1 MADKLSTLISQEL
14 NIPINQV
21 AGTVNLLDDG
31 ATIPFISRYRKE
43 ATGNLDDFSIQ
54 SIDQRLRYYRELE
67 KRRATILKTIEA
79 QDKLTPE
86 LADRINNCW
95 DANTLED
102 IYLPFKPKRK
112 TRAEA
117 ARQLGLEP
125 LAKIIMAQR
134 GGDIE
139 QRARQFVDGD
149 KVPDTDAAITGAQD
163 IIAEWVSENEA
174 VRNAVRRGFKYDAR
188 LVSHFVKGK
197 EIEGRNYENYYEY
210 SMPLKRVSSHQL
222 LAIRRG
228 EKEGFLKVGIEI
240 NDDRTLDNISRIVV
254 KGGGEA
260 SQLVEEAAEDSFKR
274 LVKPSIETEFATT
287 AKQKADDE
295 AIETFA
301 QNVRQLL
308 FAPPLGRK
316 RVLAVD
322 PGFRTGCKVVC
333 LDEQGN
339 LLHHDVIYPTA
350 PHNDIEGATK
360 KIHNLTEVY
369 KIDAIALGNGTA
381 SRETERFLK
390 RIRYRRPIDVFVV
403 SENGASIYSASKI
416 ARDEFPDKDV
426 TVRGAVSIGR
436 RLLDPLAELVKIDPK
451 SIGVGQYQHDVD
463 QTRLKEAL
471 DFTVQS
477 CVNSVGVN
485 VNTASKELLTY
496 IAGLGPALA
505 QNIVDYRAAN
515 GHFTSRQQLLKVPKL
530 GPKTFEQAAGFLRVP
545 ESVYPLDNSAVHP
558 ERYALVERMAR
569 DCGCT
574 VADLIKDKTQR
585 EKIDLKRYLSGDVGE
600 PTLRD
605 ILSELEKPGRDPR
618 STVQVMEFDDNVNDI
633 KDLREGMELNG
644 IVTNVTQFGGF
655 VDLGIHKD
663 GLVHVVPPHA
673 HPAELGQEGR
683 VQVDDPV
690 LVGFDDPPFQDG
702 QVAGK
707 DYRIRLVL
715 AAQVEHRVAHQFP
728 LLVGRGGKEGL
739 AEHLDRAPDFRRNA
753 GRLCPLKRI
762 GALGV
767 GGDEHDMVGAASGF
781 RPGLPFVVDQGLQVR
796 PAAGDEHGD
805 FRFHA
810 KTTPSP
816 STISPS
822 AGILSPA

>member
-1 MADKLSTLISQEL
+1 MATQLSTLISQEL

-43 ATGNLDDFSIQ
+43 ATGNLDELSIQ

-79 QDKLTPE
+79 QEKLTPE

-102 IYLPFKPKRK
+102 IYLPYKPKRK

-134 GGDIE
+134 EHDIE
-139 QRARQFVDGD
+139 HRAQQFVDGD
-149 KVPDTDAAITGAQD
+149 KVPDTDAAIAGAQD

-240 NDDRTLDNISRIVV
+240 NDDRTLDNIARIVV
-254 KGGGEA
+254 KGNGEA

-274 LVKPSIETEFATT
+274 LVKPSIETEFATA
-287 AKQKADDE
+287 AKEKADDE

-339 LLHHDVIYPTA
+339 LLHHDVIYPT
-350 PHNDIEGATK
+350 PPQNDIEGATK
-360 KIHNLTEVY
+360 KIHSLTEAY

-416 ARDEFPDKDV
+416 AREEFPDKDV

-496 IAGLGPALA
+496 IAGLGPTLA

-530 GPKTFEQAAGFLRVP
+530 GPKTYEQAAGFLRVP
-545 ESVYPLDNSAVHP
+545 ESDNPLDNSAVHP
-558 ERYALVERMAR
+558 ERYALVEQMAK

-574 VADLIKDKTQR
+574 VADLIKDKAQR
-585 EKIDLKRYLSGDVGE
+585 EKIDLKRYLSDDVGE

-605 ILSELEKPGRDPR
+605 IMSELEKPGRDPR
-618 STVQVMEFDDNVNDI
+618 STVQVWEFDENVNDI

-644 IVTNVTQFGGF
+644 IVTNVTQFGAF

-663 GLVHVVPPHA
+663 GLVHVSQMP
-673 HPAELGQEGR
+673 Q
-683 VQVDDPV
+683 
-690 LVGFDDPPFQDG
+690 
-702 QVAGK
+702 K
-707 DYRIRLVL
+707 
-715 AAQVEHRVAHQFP
+715 
-728 LLVGRGGKEGL
+728 
-739 AEHLDRAPDFRRNA
+739 
-753 GRLCPLKRI
+753 
-762 GALGV
+762 
-767 GGDEHDMVGAASGF
+767 
-781 RPGLPFVVDQGLQVR
+781 GLPAARQVHVHQHVR
-796 PAAGDEHGD
+796 VRVTSIDIDRGRIA
-805 FRFHA
+805 
-810 KTTPSP
+810 
-816 STISPS
+816 
-822 AGILSPA
+822 LSMRGVEQPK

>member
-43 ATGNLDDFSIQ
+43 VTGNLDDFSIQ

-134 GGDIE
+134 GGNIE
-139 QRARQFVDGD
+139 ERARQFVDGD

-197 EIEGRNYENYYEY
+197 EIEGRNYENYYEF

-240 NDDRTLDNISRIVV
+240 NDDRTLDNIARIVV
-254 KGGGEA
+254 KGNGEA

-274 LVKPSIETEFATT
+274 LIKPSIETEFASA
-287 AKQKADDE
+287 AKEKADDE

-308 FAPPLGRK
+308 FAPPLGHK

-339 LLHHDVIYPTA
+339 LLHNDVIYPTA
-350 PHNDIEGATK
+350 PHNDIAGATK
-360 KIHNLTEVY
+360 KIQTLTEAY

-390 RIRYRRPIDVFVV
+390 KIRYRRNIDVFVV

-496 IAGLGPALA
+496 IAGLGPTLA

-545 ESVYPLDNSAVHP
+545 ESDNPLDNSAVHP
-558 ERYALVERMAR
+558 ERYALVEQMAR

-574 VADLIKDKTQR
+574 VADLIKDKAQR
-585 EKIDLKRYLSGDVGE
+585 DKIDLRRYLSDDVGE

-605 ILSELEKPGRDPR
+605 IMSELEKPGRDPR
-618 STVQVMEFDDNVNDI
+618 STVQVWEFDENVNDI

-644 IVTNVTQFGGF
+644 IVTNVTQFGAF

-663 GLVHVVPPHA
+663 GLVHVSQMPQKGL
-673 HPAELGQEGR
+673 PAARQVHVHQHVR
-683 VQVDDPV
+683 V
-690 LVGFDDPPFQDG
+690 
-702 QVAGK
+702 
-707 DYRIRLVL
+707 
-715 AAQVEHRVAHQFP
+715 RVTSIDH
-728 LLVGRGGKEGL
+728 
-739 AEHLDRAPDFRRNA
+739 DRA
-753 GRLCPLKRI
+753 RI
-762 GALGV
+762 ALSMRGV
-767 GGDEHDMVGAASGF
+767 EQ
-781 RPGLPFVVDQGLQVR
+781 P
-796 PAAGDEHGD
+796 
-805 FRFHA
+805 
-810 KTTPSP
+810 K
-816 STISPS
+816 
-822 AGILSPA
+822 

>member
-43 ATGNLDDFSIQ
+43 VTGNLDDFSIQ

-102 IYLPFKPKRK
+102 IYLPYKPKRK

-125 LAKIIMAQR
+125 LAKIIMSQR
-134 GGDIE
+134 GGNIE
-139 QRARQFVDGD
+139 ERARQFVDGD
-149 KVPDTDAAITGAQD
+149 KVPDTDAAIAGAQD

-240 NDDRTLDNISRIVV
+240 NDDRTLDNIARIVV
-254 KGGGEA
+254 KGNGEA

-274 LVKPSIETEFATT
+274 LVKPSIETEFATA
-287 AKQKADDE
+287 AKEKADDE

-339 LLHHDVIYPTA
+339 LLHNDVIYPTA

-360 KIHNLTEVY
+360 KIHSLTEAY

-416 ARDEFPDKDV
+416 ARDEFPDKGV

-496 IAGLGPALA
+496 IAGLGPTLA

-545 ESVYPLDNSAVHP
+545 ESDNPLDNSAVHP
-558 ERYALVERMAR
+558 ERYALVQRMAK
-569 DCGCT
+569 DCGCSI
-574 VADLIKDKTQR
+574 ADLIRDKAQR
-585 EKIDLKRYLSGDVGE
+585 DKIDPQRYLSQDVGE

-605 ILSELEKPGRDPR
+605 IMSELEKPGRDPR
-618 STVQVMEFDDNVNDI
+618 SAVRVWEFDDSVNDI

-644 IVTNVTQFGGF
+644 IVTNVTQFGAF

-663 GLVHVVPPHA
+663 GLVHVSQMP
-673 HPAELGQEGR
+673 Q
-683 VQVDDPV
+683 
-690 LVGFDDPPFQDG
+690 
-702 QVAGK
+702 K
-707 DYRIRLVL
+707 
-715 AAQVEHRVAHQFP
+715 
-728 LLVGRGGKEGL
+728 
-739 AEHLDRAPDFRRNA
+739 
-753 GRLCPLKRI
+753 
-762 GALGV
+762 
-767 GGDEHDMVGAASGF
+767 
-781 RPGLPFVVDQGLQVR
+781 GLPAARQVHVNQHVRVRVTGIDHDRGRIALSMRGIDQPKQ
-796 PAAGDEHGD
+796 
-805 FRFHA
+805 
-810 KTTPSP
+810 
-816 STISPS
+816 
-822 AGILSPA
+822 

>member
-14 NIPINQV
+14 NIPIIQV

-43 ATGNLDDFSIQ
+43 VTGNLDDFSIQ

-102 IYLPFKPKRK
+102 IYLPYKPKRK

-125 LAKIIMAQR
+125 LAKIIMSQR
-134 GGDIE
+134 GANIE
-139 QRARQFVDGD
+139 ERARQFVDGD
-149 KVPDTDAAITGAQD
+149 KVPDTDAAIAGAQD

-240 NDDRTLDNISRIVV
+240 NDDRTLDNIARIVV
-254 KGGGEA
+254 KGNGEA

-274 LVKPSIETEFATT
+274 LVKPSIETEYATA
-287 AKQKADDE
+287 AKEKADDE

-339 LLHHDVIYPTA
+339 LLHNDVIYPTA

-360 KIHNLTEVY
+360 KIHSLTEAY

-496 IAGLGPALA
+496 IAGLGPTLA

-545 ESVYPLDNSAVHP
+545 ESDNPLDNSAVHP
-558 ERYALVERMAR
+558 ERYALVERMAK
-569 DCGCT
+569 DCGCSI
-574 VADLIKDKTQR
+574 ADLIKDKSQR
-585 EKIDLKRYLSGDVGE
+585 DKIDLKRYLSQDVGE

-605 ILSELEKPGRDPR
+605 IMIELEKPGRDPR
-618 STVQVMEFDDNVNDI
+618 STVQVWEFDDNVNDI

-644 IVTNVTQFGGF
+644 IVTNVTQFGAF

-663 GLVHVVPPHA
+663 GLVHVSQMPQRGI
-673 HPAELGQEGR
+673 PAAR
-683 VQVDDPV
+683 QVHV
-690 LVGFDDPPFQDG
+690 HQHV
-702 QVAGK
+702 
-707 DYRIRLVL
+707 
-715 AAQVEHRVAHQFP
+715 RVA
-728 LLVGRGGKEGL
+728 VTGIDMERGR
-739 AEHLDRAPDFRRNA
+739 
-753 GRLCPLKRI
+753 I
-762 GALGV
+762 ALSMRGI
-767 GGDEHDMVGAASGF
+767 
-781 RPGLPFVVDQGLQVR
+781 DQ
-796 PAAGDEHGD
+796 P
-805 FRFHA
+805 
-810 KTTPSP
+810 K
-816 STISPS
+816 
-822 AGILSPA
+822 

>member
-43 ATGNLDDFSIQ
+43 VTGNLDDFSIQ

-95 DANTLED
+95 DANMLED

-134 GGDIE
+134 GGNIE
-139 QRARQFVDGD
+139 ERARQFVDGD

-174 VRNAVRRGFKYDAR
+174 VRNTVRRGFKYDAR
-188 LVSHFVKGK
+188 LVSHYVKGK

-240 NDDRTLDNISRIVV
+240 NDDRTLDNIARIVV
-254 KGGGEA
+254 KGNGEA

-274 LVKPSIETEFATT
+274 LVKPSIETEFASA
-287 AKQKADDE
+287 AKEKADDE

-322 PGFRTGCKVVC
+322 PGYRTGCKVVC

-339 LLHHDVIYPTA
+339 LLHNDVIYPTA
-350 PHNDIEGATK
+350 PHNDIAGATK
-360 KIHNLTEVY
+360 KIQTLTEAY

-390 RIRYRRPIDVFVV
+390 KIRYRRNIDVFVV

-496 IAGLGPALA
+496 IAGLGPTLA

-515 GHFTSRQQLLKVPKL
+515 GHFTSRHQLLKVPKL

-545 ESVYPLDNSAVHP
+545 ESDNPLDNSAVHP
-558 ERYALVERMAR
+558 ERYALVEQMAH
-569 DCGCT
+569 DCGCSI
-574 VADLIKDKTQR
+574 ADLIKDKAQR
-585 EKIDLKRYLSGDVGE
+585 EKIDLQRYLSKDVGE

-605 ILSELEKPGRDPR
+605 IMSELEKPGRDPR
-618 STVQVMEFDDNVNDI
+618 STVQVWEFDENVNDI

-644 IVTNVTQFGGF
+644 IVTNVTQFGAF

-663 GLVHVVPPHA
+663 GLVHVSQMP
-673 HPAELGQEGR
+673 Q
-683 VQVDDPV
+683 
-690 LVGFDDPPFQDG
+690 
-702 QVAGK
+702 
-707 DYRIRLVL
+707 
-715 AAQVEHRVAHQFP
+715 
-728 LLVGRGGKEGL
+728 RG
-739 AEHLDRAPDFRRNA
+739 
-753 GRLCPLKRI
+753 I
-762 GALGV
+762 
-767 GGDEHDMVGAASGF
+767 
-781 RPGLPFVVDQGLQVR
+781 
-796 PAAGDEHGD
+796 PAARQVHVHQHVRVVVSSIDHDRG
-805 FRFHA
+805 RIA
-810 KTTPSP
+810 
-816 STISPS
+816 
-822 AGILSPA
+822 LSMKGVEQPK

>member
-102 IYLPFKPKRK
+102 IYLPYKPKRK

-134 GGDIE
+134 SGDIE
-139 QRARQFVDGD
+139 ERARQFVDGD

-240 NDDRTLDNISRIVV
+240 NDDRTLDNIARIVV
-254 KGGGEA
+254 KGNGEA

-274 LVKPSIETEFATT
+274 LVKPSIETEFATA
-287 AKQKADDE
+287 AKEKADDE

-339 LLHHDVIYPTA
+339 LLHNDVIYPTA

-360 KIHNLTEVY
+360 KIHTLTESY

-496 IAGLGPALA
+496 IAGLGPTLA
-505 QNIVDYRAAN
+505 QNIVDYRATN

-545 ESVYPLDNSAVHP
+545 ESDNPLDNSAVHP
-558 ERYALVERMAR
+558 ERYALVEQMAK
-569 DCGCT
+569 DCGCSI
-574 VADLIKDKTQR
+574 ADLIKDKEQR
-585 EKIDLKRYLSGDVGE
+585 EKIDLHRYLSDDVGE

-605 ILSELEKPGRDPR
+605 IMSELEKPGRDPR
-618 STVQVMEFDDNVNDI
+618 STVQVWEFDENVNDI

-644 IVTNVTQFGGF
+644 IVTNVTQFGAF

-663 GLVHVVPPHA
+663 GLVHVSQMP
-673 HPAELGQEGR
+673 Q
-683 VQVDDPV
+683 
-690 LVGFDDPPFQDG
+690 
-702 QVAGK
+702 K
-707 DYRIRLVL
+707 
-715 AAQVEHRVAHQFP
+715 
-728 LLVGRGGKEGL
+728 
-739 AEHLDRAPDFRRNA
+739 
-753 GRLCPLKRI
+753 
-762 GALGV
+762 
-767 GGDEHDMVGAASGF
+767 
-781 RPGLPFVVDQGLQVR
+781 GLPAARQIHVHQHVR
-796 PAAGDEHGD
+796 VRVTSIDHDRGRIALSM
-805 FRFHA
+805 R
-810 KTTPSP
+810 
-816 STISPS
+816 
-822 AGILSPA
+822 GIEQPK

>member
-1 MADKLSTLISQEL
+1 MATQLSTLISQEL

-21 AGTVNLLDDG
+21 AGTVSLLDDG

-102 IYLPFKPKRK
+102 IYLPYKPKRK

-125 LAKIIMAQR
+125 LAKIIMSQR
-134 GGDIE
+134 SGNIE
-139 QRARQFVDGD
+139 ERARQFVDGD
-149 KVPDTDAAITGAQD
+149 KVPDTDAAIAGAQD

-228 EKEGFLKVGIEI
+228 EKEGYLKVGIEI
-240 NDDRTLDNISRIVV
+240 NDDRTLDNIARIVV
-254 KGGGEA
+254 KGNGEA

-274 LVKPSIETEFATT
+274 LVKPSIETEFATA
-287 AKQKADDE
+287 AKEKADDE

-339 LLHHDVIYPTA
+339 LLHNDVIYPTA

-360 KIHNLTEVY
+360 KIHTLTESY

-390 RIRYRRPIDVFVV
+390 RIRYRRPIDVYVV

-471 DFTVQS
+471 DFTVES

-496 IAGLGPALA
+496 IAGLGPTLA
-505 QNIVDYRAAN
+505 QNIVNYRAAN

-545 ESVYPLDNSAVHP
+545 ESDNPLDNSAVHP
-558 ERYALVERMAR
+558 ERYALVQQMAR
-569 DCGCT
+569 DCGCSI
-574 VADLIKDKTQR
+574 ADLIKNKEQR
-585 EKIDLKRYLSGDVGE
+585 ETIDLRRYLSDDVGE

-605 ILSELEKPGRDPR
+605 IMSELEKPGRDPR
-618 STVQVMEFDDNVNDI
+618 STVQVWEFDENVNDI

-644 IVTNVTQFGGF
+644 IVTNVTQFGAF

-663 GLVHVVPPHA
+663 GLVHVSQMP
-673 HPAELGQEGR
+673 Q
-683 VQVDDPV
+683 
-690 LVGFDDPPFQDG
+690 
-702 QVAGK
+702 K
-707 DYRIRLVL
+707 
-715 AAQVEHRVAHQFP
+715 
-728 LLVGRGGKEGL
+728 
-739 AEHLDRAPDFRRNA
+739 
-753 GRLCPLKRI
+753 
-762 GALGV
+762 
-767 GGDEHDMVGAASGF
+767 
-781 RPGLPFVVDQGLQVR
+781 GLPAARQVHVHQHVRVVVTSIDHDRGRIALSMRGIDQ
-796 PAAGDEHGD
+796 P
-805 FRFHA
+805 
-810 KTTPSP
+810 K
-816 STISPS
+816 
-822 AGILSPA
+822 

>member
-43 ATGNLDDFSIQ
+43 VTGNLDDFSIQ

-95 DANTLED
+95 DANMLED

-134 GGDIE
+134 GGNIE
-139 QRARQFVDGD
+139 ERARQFVDGD

-174 VRNAVRRGFKYDAR
+174 VRNTVRRGFKYDAR
-188 LVSHFVKGK
+188 LVSHYVKGK

-240 NDDRTLDNISRIVV
+240 NDDRTLDNIARIVV
-254 KGGGEA
+254 KGNGEA

-274 LVKPSIETEFATT
+274 LVKPSIETEFASA
-287 AKQKADDE
+287 AKEKADDE

-308 FAPPLGRK
+308 FAPPLGHK

-339 LLHHDVIYPTA
+339 LLHNDVIYPTA
-350 PHNDIEGATK
+350 PHNDSAGATK
-360 KIHNLTEVY
+360 KIQTLTEAY

-390 RIRYRRPIDVFVV
+390 KIRYRRNIDVFVV

-496 IAGLGPALA
+496 IAGLGPTLA

-515 GHFTSRQQLLKVPKL
+515 GHFTSRHQLLKVPKL

-545 ESVYPLDNSAVHP
+545 ESDNPLDNSAVHP
-558 ERYALVERMAR
+558 ERYALVEQMAH
-569 DCGCT
+569 DCGCSI
-574 VADLIKDKTQR
+574 ADLIKDKAQR
-585 EKIDLKRYLSGDVGE
+585 EKIDLQRYLSKDVGE

-605 ILSELEKPGRDPR
+605 IMSELEKPGRDPR
-618 STVQVMEFDDNVNDI
+618 STVQVWEFDENVNDI

-644 IVTNVTQFGGF
+644 IVTNVTQFGAF

-663 GLVHVVPPHA
+663 GLVHVSQMP
-673 HPAELGQEGR
+673 Q
-683 VQVDDPV
+683 
-690 LVGFDDPPFQDG
+690 
-702 QVAGK
+702 
-707 DYRIRLVL
+707 
-715 AAQVEHRVAHQFP
+715 
-728 LLVGRGGKEGL
+728 RG
-739 AEHLDRAPDFRRNA
+739 
-753 GRLCPLKRI
+753 I
-762 GALGV
+762 
-767 GGDEHDMVGAASGF
+767 
-781 RPGLPFVVDQGLQVR
+781 
-796 PAAGDEHGD
+796 PAARQVHVHQHVRVVVSSIDHDRG
-805 FRFHA
+805 RIA
-810 KTTPSP
+810 
-816 STISPS
+816 
-822 AGILSPA
+822 LSMKGVEQPK